1 DYHYWE
7 PILKDKCCQHPT
19 KHLLLCYCLLN
30 TCWPTYAG
38 SRTNKKKEIFKS
50 HKKYSFHIVENNT
63 SVSNLGKEFSRSRC
77 YIKTLIYKK

>member
-1 DYHYWE
+1 MMSASH
-7 PILKDKCCQHPT
+7 KASFA
-19 KHLLLCYCLLN
+19 LLLFVKYF
-30 TCWPTYAG
+30 WPTYAG

-77 YIKTLIYKK
+77 YIKTLIYKKYL